1 MAGLSLSG
9 LISGVDT
16 DAIIQKIL
24 ELENRRIELQES
36 RKAALEEKRSAW
48 QKVRTSLTT
57 LRSKLDAIRF
67 ASIYRSRAVTLSDD
81 SVATVTAGVG
91 ATLTTHRLE
100 VRRLATA
107 HVVASGLM
115 NSPTAQLGL
124 EGSLTL
130 NGKTIDIVATDSLY
144 SIRDKINALEDVGVT
159 ADVVQVANA
168 GQTQYR
174 LVLTSKQTGLDGAIQ
189 MSGPDA
195 LTQGLGFLDP
205 TGQFAN
211 ELVAAQNADFYL
223 DGIHYDNYSSNVITD
238 VLPNLTI
245 TLKRGGATSTNPDAT
260 VATDITVSMDVDKV
274 ANAIKEW
281 VDALNEILNLLK
293 DLTSYDTETKKAG
306 ALQGDALA
314 RSLQTALRGMLSNVV
329 EGLPEGFR
337 QLSDIG
343 ITTGRYGTADYG
355 KVLLDTEKLKAKLQE
370 DAEGVARVLGALRKN
385 VALASNGGSV
395 IASSVMASD
404 SEHVYAAEDV
414 INGETSS
421 SRFGTAGGGWASS
434 GIPSPDSPEWL
445 EISFAQATVDQVQL
459 YLADAANLKS
469 YRLLY
474 WDASGGNWQTL
485 AEVEAHTGSFRSFD
499 FDPVSTTRIRLEVT
513 ATTDG
518 QPVQGITEL
527 QVLQQ
532 NRGPAL
538 EMYRYV
544 NASLGAQG
552 SLSTRDD
559 ALTRQIADI
568 DKQISR
574 MTEQMAAREEA
585 LRRQFERLEAAL
597 AELQSQG
604 TLLLAQLSALTMG
617 SGK

>member
-1 MAGLSLSG
+1 VGSVAGLSLSG

-36 RKAALEEKRSAW
+36 RKAALQEKQRAW
-48 QKVRTSLTT
+48 QQVRSSLTT

-67 ASIYRSRAVTLSDD
+67 ASTYRARTVTLSDD

-100 VRRLATA
+100 VVRLATA
-107 HVVASGLM
+107 HVVGSKFVDDA
-115 NSPTAQLGL
+115 TTKLGL
-124 EGSLTL
+124 EGVLKI
-130 NGKTIDIVATDSLY
+130 NDQTITIVASDNLY
-144 SIRDKINALEDVGVT
+144 SIRDKINAANAGV
-159 ADVVQVANA
+159 AAEVVRVANA
-168 GQTQYR
+168 GTPQYR
-174 LVLTSKQTGLDGAIQ
+174 LVLTSKQTGTSGAIQ
-189 MSGPDA
+189 IEDPDGVA
-195 LTQGLGFLDP
+195 QAEGLGFLD
-205 TGQFAN
+205 GSDFAN
-211 ELVAAQNADFYL
+211 ELVAAQNAEFVL
-223 DGIHYDNYSSNVITD
+223 DGIHYENYSSNVITD

-245 TLKRGGATSTNPDAT
+245 TLKRTGTTE
-260 VATDITVSMDVDKV
+260 ITVSMDVDKV
-274 ANAIKEW
+274 AGAIKEW
-281 VDALNEILNLLK
+281 VDALNETLTLLRNL
-293 DLTSYDTETKKAG
+293 TTYDAETKKAG
-306 ALQGDALA
+306 ALQGDSLA
-314 RSLQTALRGMLSNVV
+314 RSLETALRGMLSSVSVV
-329 EGLPEGFR
+329 GGSGELSR
-337 QLSDIG
+337 LSDIG

-355 KVLLDTEKLKAKLQE
+355 KVLLDTEKLKAALRE
-370 DAEGVARVLGALRKN
+370 DAEGVARVMGALRTN
-385 VALASNGGSV
+385 VALAANGGNV
-395 IASSVMASD
+395 QASSVMD
-404 SEHVYAAEDV
+404 DGEHIYAAEDV

-434 GIPSPDSPEWL
+434 GTPSADNPEWL

-474 WDASGGNWQTL
+474 KDADGQWQTL
-485 AEVEAHTGSFRSFD
+485 VEVEAHSGSYRIFE
-499 FDPVSTTRIRLEVT
+499 FDPVSTTGIRLEIT

-518 QPVQGITEL
+518 GPVKGITEL
-527 QVLQQ
+527 QVLEHNQ
-532 NRGPAL
+532 GPAL
-538 EMYRYV
+538 QMYRYV
-544 NASLGAQG
+544 NAALGAQG

-559 ALTRQIADI
+559 ALTRQMADI

-604 TLLLAQLSALTMG
+604 TLLLAQLSALMG
-617 SGK
+617 GTGR